1 MRPGGHLAT
10 AVALSG
16 TGYGITGSA
25 ELAAG
30 CFAGA
35 FMIDVDHYLDYLTVE
50 GQWRRPG
57 PARFLR
63 YYFAHRY
70 HRLVLPLHS
79 IELMS
84 ALVTLAV
91 AWPRLALVG
100 YVTGALLHLLLDVL
114 VNGQQLLLRPV
125 LFYSIAYR
133 ARLGFSRDHLVD
145 RLALP
150 PHVGDHPVREFFT
163 WRPTEHRLES
173 IPVAL
178 ESLQAASS
186 KIMACRSTAIRQGRA
201 VPTLSMLGVGAHA
214 PHRPDRG
221 GGPRASPAHEP
232 PLENN

>member
-10 AVALSG
+10 AVVLSG
-16 TGYGITGSA
+16 AGYGVTGSA

-30 CFAGA
+30 FFAGA

-57 PARFLR
+57 PAQFLR

-100 YVTGALLHLLLDVL
+100 YLTGALLHLLLDVL
-114 VNGQQLLLRPV
+114 VNGEQLLLRPV

-133 ARLGFSRDHLVD
+133 ARLGFSRDHLVA

-150 PHVGDHPVREFFT
+150 SDVGEHPARAFFT
-163 WRPTEHRLES
+163 WRPTERRLDS
-173 IPVAL
+173 IPAAL
-178 ESLQAASS
+178 ESLQAGSS
-186 KIMACRSTAIRQGRA
+186 AAGVSKSTSKTVAHKPKAVRQGR
-201 VPTLSMLGVGAHA
+201 VVQVFPILGAGADA
-214 PHRPDRG
+214 PHHSDRG
-221 GGPRASPAHEP
+221 G
-232 PLENN
+232 

>member
-10 AVALSG
+10 AVVLSG
-16 TGYGITGSA
+16 TGYGVTGSA

-57 PARFLR
+57 PAQFLR

-79 IELMS
+79 IELMG

-100 YVTGALLHLLLDVL
+100 YLTGALLHLLLDVL
-114 VNGQQLLLRPV
+114 STASSFCCGPSSSTALPTGPGSGSLAIISSLGSPSPPTSASIPPESFSAGDLRSVGSSQSQPPSSHCRREV
-125 LFYSIAYR
+125 R
-133 ARLGFSRDHLVD
+133 
-145 RLALP
+145 RLA
-150 PHVGDHPVREFFT
+150 RAT
-163 WRPTEHRLES
+163 TS
-173 IPVAL
+173 KTVAHK
-178 ESLQAASS
+178 S
-186 KIMACRSTAIRQGRA
+186 KAVRQGRA
-201 VPTLSMLGVGAHA
+201 VQAFPILGAGADA
-214 PHRPDRG
+214 PHHARSG
-221 GGPRASPAHEP
+221 
-232 PLENN
+232 

>member
-10 AVALSG
+10 AVVLSG
-16 TGYGITGSA
+16 AGYGVTGSA

-30 CFAGA
+30 FFAGA

-57 PARFLR
+57 PAQFLR

-100 YVTGALLHLLLDVL
+100 YLTGALLHLLLDVL
-114 VNGQQLLLRPV
+114 VKDSRIKACLLSCCECVEIPSERFETLRD
-125 LFYSIAYR
+125 LAYAATR
-133 ARLGFSRDHLVD
+133 CSLEHHMFEE
-145 RLALP
+145 
-150 PHVGDHPVREFFT
+150 VGDSVLRT
-163 WRPTEHRLES
+163 RL
-173 IPVAL
+173 VA
-178 ESLQAASS
+178 
-186 KIMACRSTAIRQGRA
+186 
-201 VPTLSMLGVGAHA
+201 
-214 PHRPDRG
+214 
-221 GGPRASPAHEP
+221 
-232 PLENN
+232 

>member
-10 AVALSG
+10 AVVLSG
-16 TGYGITGSA
+16 TGYGVTGSA

-57 PARFLR
+57 PAQFLR

-79 IELMS
+79 IELMG

-100 YVTGALLHLLLDVL
+100 YLTGALLHLLLDVL
-114 VNGQQLLLRPV
+114 VNGEQLLLRPV

-133 ARLGFSRDHLVD
+133 ARLGFSRHHLVA
-145 RLALP
+145 RLALS
-150 PHVGDHPVREFFT
+150 PHVGEHPTREFFS
-163 WRPTEHRLES
+163 WRPTERRLEP
-173 IPVAL
+173 IPAAL
-178 ESLQAASS
+178 ESLQAGSSPAGASKSTS
-186 KIMACRSTAIRQGRA
+186 KTVAHKSKAVRQGRA
-201 VPTLSMLGVGAHA
+201 VQVVPILGAGADA
-214 PHRPDRG
+214 PHHDRSG
-221 GGPRASPAHEP
+221 
-232 PLENN
+232 

>member
-16 TGYGITGSA
+16 TGYAVTGSA

-35 FMIDVDHYLDYLTVE
+35 FMIDVDHYLDYLTIE

-57 PARFLR
+57 PAQFLR

-70 HRLVLPLHS
+70 QRLVLPLHS

-84 ALVTLAV
+84 ALGALAV

-100 YVTGALLHLLLDVL
+100 YLTGALLHLLLDVL
-114 VNGQQLLLRPV
+114 VNGEQLLLRPV

-133 ARLGFSRDHLVD
+133 ARLGFSRDHLVA

-150 PHVGDHPVREFFT
+150 SHVGEHPAREFFT
-163 WRPTEHRLES
+163 WRPPERRLDS
-173 IPVAL
+173 VPAAL
-178 ESLQAASS
+178 ESLRVGEFGAGASRFTS
-186 KIMACRSTAIRQGRA
+186 NTMAHTPEAVRQGRA
-201 VPTLSMLGVGAHA
+201 VQVFPILGFHKS
-214 PHRPDRG
+214 PD
-221 GGPRASPAHEP
+221 
-232 PLENN
+232 